1 MSGGAVRGGRRPE
14 YGSDLIVD
22 VLGSLGIEY
31 AALNPGATFRG
42 IHDSIV
48 NYGGNTRP
56 ELLQCCHE
64 EVAVALAHGYAKAA
78 GKPMAAILH
87 NVVGLQHAS
96 MAIFNAWCDRA
107 PMLVMGGTGPMAVE
121 QRRPWI
127 DWIHTALVQGQAVR
141 DFVKWD
147 DQPASLASIPEA
159 IIRGYRIAMTEPKG
173 PVYLC
178 FDAALQEMPLS
189 EDVPVPEVARYAPP
203 APIAADAAALDE
215 AAGLLRDAERPV
227 IIAEY
232 LGRAPAAVDAL
243 VGLAEL
249 LAAPVI
255 DLYGHGR
262 FNFPNTH
269 PLDLTGAEKELLAA
283 ADVVLAL
290 DVVDLYGALARADRL
305 TRRSEPVLPESA
317 KVIHIT
323 MADVAIRSWVTAY
336 QRLAPVDVPILAD
349 TAAALPVL
357 MARLRTLGVDGEA
370 AGRRPRAE
378 RLRARHE
385 ALRREARTACEES
398 WNDRPIAPARLAS
411 EVWDVLRGE
420 DWVLV
425 NGTLDGWAR
434 SLWEWVH
441 PHQYLGNSGG
451 AGLGYGAGASIGAA
465 LAHRGTGRVCVDLQ
479 PDGDLLYTPSAIWTA
494 AHHRIPVLFV
504 VCNNRTYYNDENH
517 QALVARARGRP
528 VENRVVGIRIEDPP
542 VDFAAMARA
551 FGAYGVGPV
560 EDPEQIAP
568 ALGGAMRAVKEGGRP
583 AVVDVVIDR

>member
-1 MSGGAVRGGRRPE
+1 M
-14 YGSDLIVD
+14 
-22 VLGSLGIEY
+22 
-31 AALNPGATFRG
+31 
-42 IHDSIV
+42 
-48 NYGGNTRP
+48 
-56 ELLQCCHE
+56 
-64 EVAVALAHGYAKAA
+64 AVALAHGYAKAA

-349 TAAALPVL
+349 TAAALT
-357 MARLRTLGVDGEA
+357 ACLRALGADGEA
-370 AGRRPRAE
+370 AARRLRAE

>member
-1 MSGGAVRGGRRPE
+1 
-14 YGSDLIVD
+14 
-22 VLGSLGIEY
+22 
-31 AALNPGATFRG
+31 
-42 IHDSIV
+42 
-48 NYGGNTRP
+48 
-56 ELLQCCHE
+56 
-64 EVAVALAHGYAKAA
+64 
-78 GKPMAAILH
+78 
-87 NVVGLQHAS
+87 
-96 MAIFNAWCDRA
+96 
-107 PMLVMGGTGPMAVE
+107 
-121 QRRPWI
+121 
-127 DWIHTALVQGQAVR
+127 
-141 DFVKWD
+141 
-147 DQPASLASIPEA
+147 
-159 IIRGYRIAMTEPKG
+159 
-173 PVYLC
+173 
-178 FDAALQEMPLS
+178 
-189 EDVPVPEVARYAPP
+189 
-203 APIAADAAALDE
+203 
-215 AAGLLRDAERPV
+215 
-227 IIAEY
+227 
-232 LGRAPAAVDAL
+232 
-243 VGLAEL
+243 
-249 LAAPVI
+249 
-255 DLYGHGR
+255 
-262 FNFPNTH
+262 
-269 PLDLTGAEKELLAA
+269 
-283 ADVVLAL
+283 
-290 DVVDLYGALARADRL
+290 
-305 TRRSEPVLPESA
+305 
-317 KVIHIT
+317 
-323 MADVAIRSWVTAY
+323 
-336 QRLAPVDVPILAD
+336 
-349 TAAALPVL
+349 

-494 AHHRIPVLFV
+494 AHHRIPLLFV